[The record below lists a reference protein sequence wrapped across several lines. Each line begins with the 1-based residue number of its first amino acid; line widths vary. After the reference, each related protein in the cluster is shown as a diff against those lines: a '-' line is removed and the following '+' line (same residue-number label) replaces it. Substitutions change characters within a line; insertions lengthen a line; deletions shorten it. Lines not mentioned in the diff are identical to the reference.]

1 MKTMQKHE
9 YNRPSMRVVELK
21 QRNHI
26 LTTSNQGHSSTMSVE
41 YYEEDI

>member
-21 QRNHI
+21 QRCHI
-26 LTTSNQGHSSTMSVE
+26 LMTSGQGKSATMNVE